1 MRSRLSQL
9 SKRHRYTLTSLFL
22 SLIFLLGMGIGCL
35 SGHGFSENSKFQSFT
50 KELFKKE
57 VSGNTLT
64 LHYTLADPEA
74 FGISGQKASLGTM
87 DTDTDSTRKLCK
99 DYLHK
104 LKAFDSHRLSRQNN
118 ITQDTLL
125 LYFHTQLEGLE
136 TPYLD
141 EPLGPSLGMQAQLPV
156 LLAEYAFHQEQDI
169 TDYLNLLADIPSY
182 FDSILKYEK
191 QKSQKGLFMS
201 DAMLDRIQ
209 AQCRSF
215 IQDPDSNY
223 MLSIFAQK
231 LDALEALSDAD
242 KIHLNQVHR
251 QILIRKVIPAY
262 QALINGLEAFR
273 GTGRES
279 CGLSHYPG
287 GTDYYCYLLK
297 SQTGVYEPV
306 AQIRKRLLTQLQK
319 DSAEVSALAAI
330 HPSLLTDYAKGTDL
344 PSLAP
349 QKALLFLQ
357 DCMQKDFPSLGQTS
371 YQIRYVHKSMEK
383 YLSPAFYLTPPIDTK
398 EPNVIYINQAAST
411 TQLELF
417 TTLAHEGFPGHLYQ
431 TQFFSQL
438 DPDPVRSLF
447 NSGGYVEG
455 WATYVESYAYQ
466 YAATLI
472 NHEDAESLTRL
483 TALNR
488 SINLC
493 LYSLVDIGIH
503 YQGWSSAQTAD
514 FLKNFGIRDAS
525 AVSQIYQYI
534 TETPGNYLKYYVGY
548 LNFLDLKD
556 EAQKE
561 NPEAFDLKQFHS
573 QVLQIGPVPFP
584 VLKKYL

>member
-1 MRSRLSQL
+1 
-9 SKRHRYTLTSLFL
+9 
-22 SLIFLLGMGIGCL
+22 
-35 SGHGFSENSKFQSFT
+35 
-50 KELFKKE
+50 
-57 VSGNTLT
+57 
-64 LHYTLADPEA
+64 
-74 FGISGQKASLGTM
+74 
-87 DTDTDSTRKLCK
+87 
-99 DYLHK
+99 
-104 LKAFDSHRLSRQNN
+104 
-118 ITQDTLL
+118 
-125 LYFHTQLEGLE
+125 
-136 TPYLD
+136 
-141 EPLGPSLGMQAQLPV
+141 
-156 LLAEYAFHQEQDI
+156 
-169 TDYLNLLADIPSY
+169 
-182 FDSILKYEK
+182 
-191 QKSQKGLFMS
+191 MS

-242 KIHLNQVHR
+242 KSHLNQVHR
-251 QILIRKVIPAY
+251 QILTRKVIPAY

-455 WATYVESYAYQ
+455 WATYVESYAYD
-466 YAATLI
+466 YAADYLSAGTLSSQ
-472 NHEDAESLTRL
+472 EASACTRL
-483 TALNR
+483 SWLNR
-488 SINLC
+488 SVNLC
-493 LYSLVDIGIH
+493 IYSLLDVGIH
-503 YQGWSSAQTAD
+503 YHGWTPAQAAR
-514 FLKNFGIRDAS
+514 FLNLFGIRDA
-525 AVSQIYQYI
+525 AVTAEIYRYI
-534 TETPGNYLKYYVGY
+534 TETPANYLKYYVGY
-548 LNFLDLKD
+548 LNFLDLK
-556 EAQKE
+556 EEQQSLLGE
-561 NPEAFDLKQFHS
+561 SFDLKSFH
-573 QVLQIGPVPFP
+573 QKILEIGPVQFP
-584 VLKKYL
+584 VLQKYMNEKL

>member
-1 MRSRLSQL
+1 
-9 SKRHRYTLTSLFL
+9 
-22 SLIFLLGMGIGCL
+22 
-35 SGHGFSENSKFQSFT
+35 
-50 KELFKKE
+50 
-57 VSGNTLT
+57 
-64 LHYTLADPEA
+64 
-74 FGISGQKASLGTM
+74 
-87 DTDTDSTRKLCK
+87 
-99 DYLHK
+99 
-104 LKAFDSHRLSRQNN
+104 
-118 ITQDTLL
+118 
-125 LYFHTQLEGLE
+125 
-136 TPYLD
+136 
-141 EPLGPSLGMQAQLPV
+141 
-156 LLAEYAFHQEQDI
+156 
-169 TDYLNLLADIPSY
+169 
-182 FDSILKYEK
+182 
-191 QKSQKGLFMS
+191 
-201 DAMLDRIQ
+201 
-209 AQCRSF
+209 
-215 IQDPDSNY
+215 
-223 MLSIFAQK
+223 
-231 LDALEALSDAD
+231 
-242 KIHLNQVHR
+242 
-251 QILIRKVIPAY
+251 
-262 QALINGLEAFR
+262 
-273 GTGRES
+273 
-279 CGLSHYPG
+279 
-287 GTDYYCYLLK
+287 
-297 SQTGVYEPV
+297 
-306 AQIRKRLLTQLQK
+306 
-319 DSAEVSALAAI
+319 
-330 HPSLLTDYAKGTDL
+330 
-344 PSLAP
+344 
-349 QKALLFLQ
+349 
-357 DCMQKDFPSLGQTS
+357 
-371 YQIRYVHKSMEK
+371 MEK

-514 FLKNFGIRDAS
+514 FLKNFGIRDTS

-556 EAQKE
+556 KVQKE